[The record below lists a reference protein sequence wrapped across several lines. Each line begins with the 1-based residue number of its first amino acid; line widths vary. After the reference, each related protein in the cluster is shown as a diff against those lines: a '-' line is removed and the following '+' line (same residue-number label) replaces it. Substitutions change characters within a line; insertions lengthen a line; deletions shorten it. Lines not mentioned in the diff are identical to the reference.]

1 MNKLSVGA
9 LAAGALGGA
18 IAFAAP
24 ASATDC
30 SKVIDKINSPKGYTP
45 NSTES
50 WTCAVQIQANA
61 WEQFPGQLR
70 EDWQNYPTKLETSWK
85 SFPSELETNWR
96 EFPDKLRDGWTPGDE
111 GAEAADA
118 PE

>member
-1 MNKLSVGA
+1 MNKLIVGA

-24 ASATDC
+24 ASAAPDC
-30 SKVIDKINSPKGYTP
+30 SKVIKDINEKDHTP
-45 NSTES
+45 TSTEA

-61 WEQFPGQLR
+61 WEQFPSQLR
-70 EDWQNYPTKLETSWK
+70 EDWQNYPTKLENSWK
-85 SFPSELETNWR
+85 SFPGELEKNWR

-111 GAEAADA
+111 SPEAADA